1 MIKEQTVMLPKT
13 LQWILLKS
21 VHDSSPLE
29 RDALTRLVEKLFS
42 SIGLSQIILEIMNA
56 CNICH
61 HITSR
66 GENLGPYP
74 SSNPFKEEEVI
85 WRRLEN
91 RLYSYAILPS
101 FPRRTKRAREVV
113 KSLLKEIIPQF
124 IPLRLLTK

>member
-1 MIKEQTVMLPKT
+1 MLPKT

-85 WRRLEN
+85 WR
-91 RLYSYAILPS
+91 SWKIDFTHMPS
-101 FPRRTKRAREVV
+101 SHPFQGGPRELGK
-113 KSLLKEIIPQF
+113 
-124 IPLRLLTK
+124 